1 MWLNICG
8 YVIKYLCKYES
19 NVVQIWIH
27 ICANMSPDLCKYERE
42 SSSTRFVQMSI
53 QNKIPKSLYW
63 QGQLHHNQDISW
75 QTAEIDFSAA
85 KAATL
90 ALSPTELSS
99 ETKMWCAS
107 ESDQTICYSWFHER
121 LAVYIPPNFVSDVD
135 FHQTFATVKRL
146 LVNSY

>member
-19 NVVQIWIH
+19 NVVQIWIQ

-75 QTAEIDFSAA
+75 KTAEIDFSAA

-99 ETKMWCAS
+99 ETKMWYIHISHMCIWVRPNYLVFVIPLEVGS
-107 ESDQTICYSWFHER
+107 LYSPQFCQWRRLSSDIC
-121 LAVYIPPNFVSDVD
+121 
-135 FHQTFATVKRL
+135 
-146 LVNSY
+146 NS